1 MRRLVNSSR
10 RVTSQIGPWQGSA
23 GLEIENP
30 PERAHIWSMFRNREE
45 AGEALAERLAALAP
59 KDPVILALPRGGVP
73 VALPVARALKAPLDL
88 LLVRKIGMPG
98 REEVAAGAIVDG
110 SPPRIVFNEGLL
122 RATGLRREDFAEQIC
137 KKLAEIAKR
146 RERWLGGRGHVA
158 VKGRTAIVVDDGI
171 ATGATMRAAL
181 AALRKREPGEIIL
194 AVPVAAPDALAEIEP
209 LVDRIV
215 VLETPRP
222 FLAVGAHYIDFSQV
236 DDDEVTEMLKSANAR
251 EGDGE

>member
-1 MRRLVNSSR
+1 
-10 RVTSQIGPWQGSA
+10 
-23 GLEIENP
+23 
-30 PERAHIWSMFRNREE
+30 MFRNREE
-45 AGEALAERLAALAP
+45 AGEALAEKLAALAP

-122 RATGLRREDFAEQIC
+122 RATGLRRGDFAEQIR

-146 RERWLGGRGHVA
+146 RERWLGGRGHVP

-181 AALRKREPGEIIL
+181 AALREREPAEIIL
-194 AVPVAAPDALAEIEP
+194 AVPVAAPDALAEMEP
-209 LVDRIV
+209 LVDRII

-222 FLAVGAHYIDFSQV
+222 FHAVGAHYIDFLQV

-251 EGDGE
+251 EGKGK